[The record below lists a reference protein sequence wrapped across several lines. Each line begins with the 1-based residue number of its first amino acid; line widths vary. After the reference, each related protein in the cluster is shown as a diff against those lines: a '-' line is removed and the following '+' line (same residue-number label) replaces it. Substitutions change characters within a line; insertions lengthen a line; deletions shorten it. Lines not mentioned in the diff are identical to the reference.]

1 VNEISGGRRRSHSRA
16 SYSTTKSISLQ
27 GKLLLVG
34 FLSAMGLGYLYFAPN
49 GDDSDSSAGMD
60 GGAGSYTPN
69 MPDLPGIAQGEKG
82 GKGLADMTNAPEG
95 VDGQMVTAED
105 FIKARMMA
113 LAMTGNSV
121 TGRMLPGLMTTQA
134 GAVVTQGANG
144 TQQFSYRF
152 TQQIYLQGG
161 NINEPPVDGQ
171 LQRTLG
177 DTPASAPTTPAPGP
191 MTPPGA
197 MIPSASSQTTES
209 SITIIVPTG
218 SAVPPLNNAK
228 GNDTLGNDLQP

>member
-1 VNEISGGRRRSHSRA
+1 M
-16 SYSTTKSISLQ
+16 Q
-27 GKLLLVG
+27 GKLLLAG
-34 FLSAMGLGYLYFAPN
+34 FVSVLAMGYFYFTPN
-49 GDDSDSSAGMD
+49 GDNNDSNTNTDTDMDAG
-60 GGAGSYTPN
+60 GGGGGGGGGGSYTPSV
-69 MPDLPGIAQGEKG
+69 PEFPGMTQANNG
-82 GKGLADMTNAPEG
+82 GGGPGDMTNAPEG

-171 LQRTLG
+171 LQKTLG
-177 DTPASAPTTPAPGP
+177 DTPAPASTTPAPGP

-197 MIPSASSQTTES
+197 IIPQGSSPATES
-209 SITIIVPTG
+209 SITIIVPAN

-228 GNDTLGNDLQP
+228 GNDTLENDLQP